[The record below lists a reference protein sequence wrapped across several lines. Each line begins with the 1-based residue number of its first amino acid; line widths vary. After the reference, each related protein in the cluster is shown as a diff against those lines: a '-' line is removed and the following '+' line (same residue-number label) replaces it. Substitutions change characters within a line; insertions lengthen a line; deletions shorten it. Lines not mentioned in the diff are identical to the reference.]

1 MGEEGIGKSAI
12 FGHNRSGPGILQRIY
27 AHYFQWSDDIERLLG
42 KFNRD
47 SMNRLFCVM
56 EEAGTYRK
64 GHRDNNKLKSM
75 VTEGTMQVEMKNVNS
90 FSMND
95 NRAFVMLTNS
105 RDSLKV
111 TDGARRWLCLE
122 GNDELS
128 QKAVDEGRCDKE
140 IRREYMT
147 KLNAAKNSDETAYEF
162 FKYCMT
168 LDLSSFAVD
177 EPPHTEFYEEQKS
190 HNVCAMKAFLSDVTS
205 GAYTLRDHYETP
217 MHGEHAFTAVEL
229 FGHLRRYVAD
239 TGLYSTIDSVM
250 SLGHCLARKYYAIAP
265 KVEGRVAKYKI
276 RLGDVED
283 VRSTPHL

>member
-1 MGEEGIGKSAI
+1 M
-12 FGHNRSGPGILQRIY
+12 QRIY

-140 IRREYMT
+140 LRREYMT
-147 KLNAAKNSDETAYEF
+147 KLNVAKNSDETAYEF
-162 FKYCMT
+162 FQI
-168 LDLSSFAVD
+168 LHD
-177 EPPHTEFYEEQKS
+177 
-190 HNVCAMKAFLSDVTS
+190 S
-205 GAYTLRDHYETP
+205 GS
-217 MHGEHAFTAVEL
+217 VEL
-229 FGHLRRYVAD
+229 CSG
-239 TGLYSTIDSVM
+239 
-250 SLGHCLARKYYAIAP
+250 
-265 KVEGRVAKYKI
+265 
-276 RLGDVED
+276 
-283 VRSTPHL
+283 